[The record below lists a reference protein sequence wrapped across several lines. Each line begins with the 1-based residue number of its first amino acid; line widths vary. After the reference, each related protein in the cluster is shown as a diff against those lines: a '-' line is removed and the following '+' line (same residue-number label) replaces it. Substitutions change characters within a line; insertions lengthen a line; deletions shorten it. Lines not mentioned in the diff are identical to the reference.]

1 MPIPNGCSSFIV
13 TAVVQLLN
21 HVQLF
26 ATPWAAAPQ
35 APLFFTVSQT
45 LLRFMSIELVI
56 LSTHLIPCHSCLI
69 LPSVFPRSR
78 VFSSE
83 LALHIRWPKYWI
95 FGFSIILSSEY
106 SGLISFRIDWFYLLV
121 IQGTLKVF
129 SNTTVRKHQ
138 FFGAQPS
145 LWSNS
150 HILTWLLKKL

>member
-45 LLRFMSIELVI
+45 LLRFMSIELVM
-56 LSTHLIPCHSCLI
+56 LSNHLILFCPLLL
-69 LPSVFPRSR
+69 LPSVFPSIK

-83 LALHIRWPKYWI
+83 LTLHIRWPKR
-95 FGFSIILSSEY
+95 LE
-106 SGLISFRIDWFYLLV
+106 LQL
-121 IQGTLKVF
+121 Q
-129 SNTTVRKHQ
+129 HQ
-138 FFGAQPS
+138 FFQ
-145 LWSNS
+145 
-150 HILTWLLKKL
+150 